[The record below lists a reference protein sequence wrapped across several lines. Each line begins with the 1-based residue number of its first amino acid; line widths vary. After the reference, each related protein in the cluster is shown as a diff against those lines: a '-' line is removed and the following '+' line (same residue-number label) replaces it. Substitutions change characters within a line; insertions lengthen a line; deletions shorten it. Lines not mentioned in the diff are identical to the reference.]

1 MLNFVH
7 MLGATKNEFSG
18 KGGSLAPS
26 IPCACTTE
34 GTCAEAPRISV
45 WYNHRGKKIL

>member
-7 MLGATKNEFSG
+7 TLGATKNEFND
-18 KGGSLAPS
+18 KGGSLALS
-26 IPCACTTE
+26 VLCEGTTE